1 MTSGQQ
7 LLSTGSHRAV
17 LELSTGDDFETNES
31 DGDATREQQQFLIV
45 VQCAIY
51 VGVLNVNSRFMT
63 GPSVNVVLWISL
75 MLL

>member
-1 MTSGQQ
+1 MPSSMCIAPW
-7 LLSTGSHRAV
+7 LWHWAPRPR
-17 LELSTGDDFETNES
+17 DDFETNES